1 MDQLFEFI
9 GNHPWLVGAFA
20 VVIVLFIRNE
30 VSRGGKSVSAQE
42 LVNMVNKDGAVV
54 IDVRD
59 EKEFREGHIV
69 NAINIQHVNFSNRI
83 RELEIYKQKPL
94 VVACKMGQH
103 SGSIGTQLRK
113 AGFSDVARLQ
123 GGVTEWRNQN
133 LPVLKSK

>member
-20 VVIVLFIRNE
+20 VVIFLFIRNE

-69 NAINIQHVNFSNRI
+69 HAINIPHVNFSNRI

>member
-69 NAINIQHVNFSNRI
+69 NAINIPHVNFSNRI

>member
-69 NAINIQHVNFSNRI
+69 HAINIPHVNFSNRI
-83 RELEIYKQKPL
+83 RELETYKQKPL

>member
-69 NAINIQHVNFSNRI
+69 NAINIPHANFSNRI